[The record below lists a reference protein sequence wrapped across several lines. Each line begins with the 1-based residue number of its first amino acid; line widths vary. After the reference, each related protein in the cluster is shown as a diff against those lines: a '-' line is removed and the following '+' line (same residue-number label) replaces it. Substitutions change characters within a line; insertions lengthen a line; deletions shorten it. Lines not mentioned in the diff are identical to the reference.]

1 MTILFTSIICFM
13 TGSFKR
19 RWSDKQLLHVGWFV
33 LSADGILINF
43 ELTVH
48 LQRILTAKQS
58 AKIILGF
65 WVCFANIIVWK
76 LHCNMGMTSS
86 TINKDKI
93 EKNVVICQWWLVN
106 TSFFKRHW
114 QAPLKVNMQFKA
126 KKVTLLCW
134 SWLACTDRTTLSA
147 IVYLEWSPPRA
158 CHSLWKMM
166 CGKLCT
172 TPGKWKCATPVMWK
186 EDLPKDHQSDIF
198 TVNENIN

>member
-126 KKVTLLCW
+126 KKVTLLFCYAGLG
-134 SWLACTDRTTLSA
+134 SLVPIEQLYPPLFTLSGAHQEPA
-147 IVYLEWSPPRA
+147 IPFEKWCAENYAQHLGSENALHLLCGRKIYQRITKVT
-158 CHSLWKMM
+158 SL
-166 CGKLCT
+166 
-172 TPGKWKCATPVMWK
+172 
-186 EDLPKDHQSDIF
+186 Q
-198 TVNENIN
+198 